1 MYKHF
6 LSIKSY
12 SCNSL
17 VITLPTRQKKTSICN
32 NNPCIPRTWK
42 MYHKSTQSRN
52 SPLET
57 LLSKVGEFL
66 SSFYISISFLRN
78 CRSTCTSP
86 FDTRRKETLNL
97 LWTEKKASP
106 RWEETVFTI
115 SWRGIYIPRG
125 KHVRFPTIY
134 QCQEGNL
141 RFRSMCRVKVYKS
154 KDSGRYDSL

>member
-1 MYKHF
+1 MQMYKHF

-32 NNPCIPRTWK
+32 NNPCIPRTSK

-66 SSFYISISFLRN
+66 SSFTTRFRFFEIVDRLAHRLLILEGNIESSLNREESFSSMRGN
-78 CRSTCTSP
+78 CIYHFVTRDLHSSWKTCP
-86 FDTRRKETLNL
+86 FSYYLSVSRKE
-97 LWTEKKASP
+97 P
-106 RWEETVFTI
+106 
-115 SWRGIYIPRG
+115 
-125 KHVRFPTIY
+125 
-134 QCQEGNL
+134 
-141 RFRSMCRVKVYKS
+141 
-154 KDSGRYDSL
+154 